1 MTGNHDDSDAD
12 AEEDADNRAT
22 EKDKA
27 IPSSSES
34 LITCIELEA
43 KIASLHDNG
52 TDTTAKT
59 ADLRVLLS
67 SLREK
72 HSSIRQIQKR
82 VDDAKCDL
90 LVLREEAEA
99 AKDAALKARS
109 THTNT
114 DGDLDFD
121 TIDAA
126 RLQQSIIEDLR
137 GKIKQLKT
145 EIGTLRE
152 QIDAGSGWKPEQ
164 EAKKQSL
171 LSSIVRSRNN
181 LHGAQSK
188 LDAMRSSVLGMEQS
202 VRQAEASRDEA
213 VAELRAVTE
222 KVEALNRE
230 RETQK
235 HKKKRLENS
244 FADLQN
250 QKSLIENDLAEKN
263 ARLQK
268 EKEGLAVSERR
279 LQEDKSILEQ
289 FHRKRDA
296 LLREIKNL
304 AEKRQRQLEI
314 NDEMQN
320 TNAEI
325 RLVAQTK
332 AQELQEIEKDITTM
346 KRQREIVA
354 DRTIA
359 AEKDRVQYGAEVER
373 IKLEGEK
380 LEILLLA
387 ANKKD
392 ASQRRQIAGL
402 QRESA
407 ILQRNLH
414 LSQKDTTAYQDLIR
428 TNAIALKTL
437 ENESN
442 GIASEL
448 CAQRKLIS
456 SLEREKEKCEH
467 GIKSAQAQHA
477 EALGELRRQ
486 ETNIDALRRKAQK
499 ANILLK
505 RMQNAYEKVQIE
517 SHQSSTQLVEAQ
529 EELDRVRRRYHTLEG
544 HISQIEDEIG
554 RTNEALATEHY
565 MHFHA
570 DDESSKLKQN
580 IATLHKKISAI
591 ELSIRQNDSTIK
603 DLNVT
608 IDTKDD
614 TIARL
619 QKEYCLIMSQRD
631 VTCTHLMR
639 KRDDLARLR
648 LKIQSQQSLMHHGE
662 SMIQDQ
668 QQQMTKLSVEI
679 KLLAE
684 EKEDLLLQ
692 AQQTSKVVERCTK
705 LERELQRERA
715 KKKALQNDLGRP
727 INIHRWRFLEVKDP
741 ERYSLLQRVHR
752 LQRRTLDAVGEI
764 AEREALI
771 LSKKT
776 TYESAKSNVDR
787 MPTLGTL
794 QHEISEQKQTIKKKK
809 GEIERISAEIV
820 LNREKMASLQ
830 TKLGDINTTFRAL
843 KMDQSK
849 SGD

>member
-1 MTGNHDDSDAD
+1 MTGNLDDSDATESD
-12 AEEDADNRAT
+12 EAT
-22 EKDKA
+22 
-27 IPSSSES
+27 PSSSES
-34 LITCIELEA
+34 PITELEA

-52 TDTTAKT
+52 AETITEIAG
-59 ADLRVLLS
+59 DLRVLLS

-72 HSSIRQIQKR
+72 HSSICQIQKR
-82 VDDAKCDL
+82 VDEAKCDL

-99 AKDAALKARS
+99 AKDAALKASS

-114 DGDLDFD
+114 DGDLDFNASD
-121 TIDAA
+121 TAHQ
-126 RLQQSIIEDLR
+126 QQSIIEDPKC
-137 GKIKQLKT
+137 KIKQLQI

-152 QIDAGSGWKPEQ
+152 KIEAGPGWKPEQ

-188 LDAMRSSVLGMEQS
+188 LDAMRSNVLGMEQS

-213 VAELRAVTE
+213 AAELQAVTA
-222 KVEALNRE
+222 KVEALERE
-230 RETQK
+230 REVQK
-235 HKKKRLENS
+235 DQKKRLENS
-244 FADLQN
+244 FAQLQN
-250 QKSLIENDLAEKN
+250 QKSLIENDLAEKI

-279 LQEDKSILEQ
+279 LQEDNSILERLR
-289 FHRKRDA
+289 RKRDIV
-296 LLREIKNL
+296 LRDIKTL
-304 AEKRQRQLEI
+304 TEKRQRQLEI

-325 RLVAQTK
+325 HLVAQTK

-346 KRQREIVA
+346 KRQRELVA
-354 DRTIA
+354 DKTVA
-359 AEKDRVQYGAEVER
+359 AEKDRVQYEAEVEH
-373 IKLEGEK
+373 IKLEGKK
-380 LEILLLA
+380 LKTSLLA

-392 ASQRRQIAGL
+392 ESQRRQIAAL

-428 TNAIALKTL
+428 TNAIALKAL

-456 SLEREKEKCEH
+456 SLEKEKEKYERS
-467 GIKSAQAQHA
+467 IKLAQSQHA
-477 EALGELRRQ
+477 EALGELQRE
-486 ETNIDALRRKAQK
+486 ETNIDALRGKAQNS
-499 ANILLK
+499 NIFLK
-505 RMQNAYEKVQIE
+505 RMQHAYEKVQIE

-529 EELDRVRRRYHTLEG
+529 DALYRVRRRYHTLEG

-570 DDESSKLKQN
+570 DDECSKLKED

-591 ELSIRQNDSTIK
+591 QLSIRQNDSTMK
-603 DLNVT
+603 DLNAT
-608 IDTKDD
+608 IDAKDD

-619 QKEYCLIMSQRD
+619 QKEHCVIMGERD
-631 VTCTHLMR
+631 VTCAHLVR
-639 KRDDLARLR
+639 KRDELTNLR
-648 LKIQSQQSLMHHGE
+648 LQIQSQQRLMHHGE

-668 QQQMTKLSVEI
+668 QEKMAKLSKEI
-679 KLLAE
+679 KVLAE
-684 EKEDLLLQ
+684 EKENLLLQ
-692 AQQTSKVVERCTK
+692 AQETSKVVERCTK

-727 INIHRWRFLEVKDP
+727 INIHRWRFLEAKDP

-752 LQRRTLDAVGEI
+752 LQRRTLDAVGNI
-764 AEREALI
+764 AEKEALI
-771 LSKKT
+771 RSKKT

-794 QHEISEQKQTIKKKK
+794 RREISEQKQAIKQKK

-830 TKLGDINTTFRAL
+830 TELGDINTTYRAL

-849 SGD
+849 

>member
-1 MTGNHDDSDAD
+1 MSICFAPDPAADSIHRTAMRTGKHGDTDTDAD
-12 AEEDADNRAT
+12 EEENADINGAT
-22 EKDKA
+22 SRDEA
-27 IPSSSES
+27 LPSSSES
-34 LITCIELEA
+34 LITELQA
-43 KIASLHDNG
+43 KIEE
-52 TDTTAKT
+52 TTAKT
-59 ADLRVLLS
+59 DSIGDLRVLLS

-72 HSSIRQIQKR
+72 HSSIHQIQKR
-82 VDDAKCDL
+82 VDEAQCDL

-99 AKDAALKARS
+99 AKDAALKASS

-121 TIDAA
+121 A
-126 RLQQSIIEDLR
+126 RSC
-137 GKIKQLKT
+137 KMKQLQT

-164 EAKKQSL
+164 EAEKQSL

-181 LHGAQSK
+181 LHDAQSK
-188 LDAMRSSVLGMEQS
+188 LDAMRSNVLGMEQS

-213 VAELRAVTE
+213 VVELQAVTN

-230 RETQK
+230 REIQK

-244 FADLQN
+244 LADLHN
-250 QKSLIENDLAEKN
+250 QKLLIENDLAEKN
-263 ARLQK
+263 VRLQK

-279 LQEDKSILEQ
+279 LQEDKSTLERC
-289 FHRKRDA
+289 HRKRDV
-296 LLREIKNL
+296 LLREIKTL

-320 TNAEI
+320 ANTEK

-332 AQELQEIEKDITTM
+332 AQELKEIEKDVTTM
-346 KRQREIVA
+346 KRQRELVA
-354 DRTIA
+354 DKTIA
-359 AEKDRVQYGAEVER
+359 TEKDRVKYEAEVER

-380 LEILLLA
+380 LESALFA
-387 ANKKD
+387 AKKED
-392 ASQRRQIAGL
+392 DSQRRQIAAL

-456 SLEREKEKCEH
+456 RLEKEKEKCEL
-467 GIKSAQAQHA
+467 GIQSAQAQHA
-477 EALGELRRQ
+477 EALGELRQ
-486 ETNIDALRRKAQK
+486 EETNIDALRRKTQN

-505 RMQNAYEKVQIE
+505 RMHNAYEKVQIE

-529 EELDRVRRRYHTLEG
+529 EELDGVRRRYHTLKG
-544 HISQIEDEIG
+544 HISDIEDEIG
-554 RTNEALATEHY
+554 RTNEALATQHY
-565 MHFHA
+565 LHFHA
-570 DDESSKLKQN
+570 DDESSKLKQD
-580 IATLHKKISAI
+580 IATLHTKIATI

-603 DLNVT
+603 DLNVA

-631 VTCTHLMR
+631 VTCAHLVR
-639 KRDDLARLR
+639 KRDELAKLR
-648 LKIQSQQSLMHHGE
+648 LKIRSQQSLMHHGE

-668 QQQMTKLSVEI
+668 QQRMATLSEEI

-684 EKEDLLLQ
+684 EKENLLLQ
-692 AQQTSKVVERCTK
+692 AQETSKVVERCTK

-771 LSKKT
+771 RSKKT
-776 TYESAKSNVDR
+776 SYESAKNNVDR
-787 MPTLGTL
+787 MPSLGTL
-794 QHEISEQKQTIKKKK
+794 QREISERKQAIKNKK
-809 GEIERISAEIV
+809 GEIDRISAEIV

-830 TKLGDINTTFRAL
+830 TELGDINAAHRVL
-843 KMDQSK
+843 KIHM
-849 SGD
+849 